1 MSLFVRDRAFYKK
14 ILIIGLPI
22 SAQQLITAG
31 VNMMDTIMLGQ
42 LDEVALSASAMAT
55 QVHQLFLFLSMGLS
69 MGASVLIA
77 RYWGAG
83 SRTGLRKSLT
93 LMFRTCLVISLS
105 YTLIVTLF
113 TREIMELLTPEPEVI
128 REGVRYLRWAMPC
141 FFLHGMSLSATIA
154 LRNIGRVRIP
164 LYSTICSFFVNI
176 FFNWIFI
183 FGKLGA
189 PAMGVAGAALG
200 TLISRCFEFCFICG
214 FFFLRE
220 NRIQFRVKD
229 IFSPCGDLAGEY
241 FRIALPVMVSDMLLG
256 VGNSA
261 TAMVAGH
268 IGTVYM
274 SANSITMMTQQISQI
289 FSVGLGQA
297 ACIITGNTLG
307 EGDSEKAYR
316 QGVSLTAI
324 GFLVGAACGL
334 AIAAVAVPIVAAYKV
349 TPETRHMA
357 VELMDTVA
365 FLVVF
370 LLPNSIMTKGVLRGG
385 GDTRFLMI
393 ADVIFLWVVSIPLG
407 CLAAFV
413 FRWPAPA
420 IFLCLRLD
428 CIVKALWCIRRLR
441 SRKWIKAIR
450 GAEVSAQAGS

>member
-1 MSLFVRDRAFYKK
+1 MSLFVRDKAFYRK
-14 ILIIGLPI
+14 IVMIGLPI

-42 LDEVALSASAMAT
+42 LDEVALSASSMAT

-77 RYWGAG
+77 RFWGSG
-83 SRTGLRKSLT
+83 DRESLRKALS
-93 LMFRTCLVISLS
+93 LMFRTCLAVSLG

-113 TREIMELLTPEPEVI
+113 TRQIMAILTPEADVI
-128 REGVRYLRWAMPC
+128 YEGVRYLRWAMPC

-154 LRNIGRVRIP
+154 LRNIDCVHVP
-164 LYSTICSFFVNI
+164 LYSSICSFFVNI
-176 FFNWIFI
+176 FFNWVFI
-183 FGKLGA
+183 FGRLGA

-200 TLISRCFEFCFICG
+200 TLISRSFEFIFICG
-214 FFFLRE
+214 YFFLRE
-220 NRIQFRVKD
+220 QRIRFRIRQ
-229 IFSPCGDLAGEY
+229 IFDPCADLAGEY
-241 FRIALPVMVSDMLLG
+241 FRIALPVMVSDTLLG

-274 SANSITMMTQQISQI
+274 SANSITMMTQQISQV

-297 ACIITGNTLG
+297 AGIITGNTLG
-307 EGDSEKAYR
+307 EGDREKAYR

-324 GFLVGAACGL
+324 GFLTGAACGL
-334 AIAAVAVPIVAAYKV
+334 AIAAVAVPIVSAYNV
-349 TPETRHMA
+349 TAETRQMA
-357 VELMDTVA
+357 VQLMYTVA

-393 ADVIFLWVVSIPLG
+393 ADVVFLWVVSVPLG

-413 FRWPAPA
+413 FHWPAPA

-428 CIVKALWCIRRLR
+428 CIAKALCCIQRLR
-441 SRKWIKAIR
+441 SRRWIRTIR
-450 GAEVSAQAGS
+450 AAGSSA